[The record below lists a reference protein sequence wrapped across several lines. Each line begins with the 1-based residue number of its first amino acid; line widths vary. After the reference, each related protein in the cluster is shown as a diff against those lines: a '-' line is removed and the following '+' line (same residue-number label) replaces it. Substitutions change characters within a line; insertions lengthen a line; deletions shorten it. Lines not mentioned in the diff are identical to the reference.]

1 MQMLQS
7 TLLSYCARTV
17 CEDIPF
23 WFMLTQPT
31 TSLRTR
37 AESIV
42 QQAGH
47 GEVVALDALVGAG
60 SAPGTTV
67 ESCGIALTGD
77 HRETLRG
84 RALPVIARA
93 VNGTTFIDLRSV
105 HPNDD
110 ALIVEALQQLA

>member
-1 MQMLQS
+1 
-7 TLLSYCARTV
+7 V
-17 CEDIPF
+17 CDDIPF
-23 WFMLTQPT
+23 WFMLTQT
-31 TSLRTR
+31 TASLRTR

-42 QQAGH
+42 QRVGR

-60 SAPGTTV
+60 SAPGTTI

-93 VNGTTFIDLRSV
+93 FNGTTFIDLRSV
-105 HPNDD
+105 HPDDD
-110 ALIVEALQQLA
+110 AVIIDALQQLA